1 MKLEIITPEAQLFQ
15 GEVSM
20 VQVPG
25 KKGAFQILSHHAPI
39 ISTLD
44 PGEIR
49 VVLRSGEEKK
59 FPVIYGV
66 VECESDQIQVLI
78 EK

>member
-49 VVLRSGEEKK
+49 VVLRSGEERN
-59 FPVIYGV
+59 FP
-66 VECESDQIQVLI
+66 
-78 EK
+78 

>member
-1 MKLEIITPEAQLFQ
+1 MKLEILTPETQLFQ

-25 KKGAFQILSHHAPI
+25 KKGAFQILTHHAPI
-39 ISTLD
+39 ISTLEA
-44 PGEIR
+44 GEIR
-49 VVLRSGEEKK
+49 LVLLSGEEKK
-59 FPVIYGV
+59 FPVESGV
-66 VECESDQIQVLI
+66 VECESDKIQVLI